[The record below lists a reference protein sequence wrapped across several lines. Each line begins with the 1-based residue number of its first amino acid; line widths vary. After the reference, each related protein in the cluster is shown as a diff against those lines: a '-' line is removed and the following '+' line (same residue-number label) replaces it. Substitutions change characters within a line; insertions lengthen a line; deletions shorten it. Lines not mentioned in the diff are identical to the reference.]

1 MIIEA
6 NVKWVKSLQLTVAA
20 GCVASAVVLVNLG
33 LSFAEDLTLDD
44 IVETTDS
51 L

>member
-1 MIIEA
+1 MGKKLA
-6 NVKWVKSLQLTVAA
+6 VDGAA
-20 GCVASAVVLVNLG
+20 GCAASAVVLVNLG